1 MSAEIITPV
10 PGPRPPAGRG
20 PERVIRPV
28 LGALADGTPFYAPIG
43 AVTVDGSLVTCHLCG
58 RSLRS
63 VAAHLPRHG
72 WTKEQYCAAFGLER
86 GQSLEGPAT
95 RKLRA
100 AALTAR
106 LVFEPAVRD
115 GSAAGR
121 ERARAG
127 ELARDAA
134 AAAQG
139 RAFPEQRRQKAR
151 RPLGEIRRAA
161 AAEAIR
167 DRADRRLAR
176 AAAEAAQRLGYPD
189 IRSLVVART
198 GAGASLAAISRE
210 AGMHKDWL
218 SRHLRQVDPVAAD
231 AARRAP
237 HRADS
242 ALRPAVRDLG
252 FREVAGYLRER
263 HLVQHRTVS
272 AMAMELGVS
281 QHAVGSALRR
291 HGLERVAHAAKRHQ
305 ARLRAARVAAE
316 LGYPTVAAYVAQ
328 RRAAGWTWTAIAAES
343 GQPQTWLRRQ
353 AAEQAAPPGG

>member
-1 MSAEIITPV
+1 MSAEIITPP
-10 PGPRPPAGRG
+10 PGPRAAAGRG

-43 AVTVDGSLVTCHLCG
+43 AVAVDGSLVTCHLCG

-100 AALTAR
+100 AALSAR
-106 LVFEPAVRD
+106 LIFDPAIRD

-134 AAAQG
+134 AAARG
-139 RAFPEQRRQKAR
+139 RAFPEQRRRKAR

-167 DRADRRLAR
+167 DRADRRLAQ
-176 AAAEAAQRLGYPD
+176 AAAGAAQRLGYPD

-210 AGMHKDWL
+210 AGLHKDWL
-218 SRHLRQVDPVAAD
+218 SRHLGQVDPP
-231 AARRAP
+231 RR
-237 HRADS
+237 R
-242 ALRPAVRDLG
+242 
-252 FREVAGYLRER
+252 
-263 HLVQHRTVS
+263 
-272 AMAMELGVS
+272 
-281 QHAVGSALRR
+281 
-291 HGLERVAHAAKRHQ
+291 
-305 ARLRAARVAAE
+305 
-316 LGYPTVAAYVAQ
+316 
-328 RRAAGWTWTAIAAES
+328 RRAAGTAPSRLRTAAGGPRPRFPRGGRLPAGTAS
-343 GQPQTWLRRQ
+343 GAAPHRQRDGNGAGSVPARRRVRAAPARAGARRARGEASSGPAPRRAGGGRAWLSHRGRVRGPAAGRRLDLDGHRRRVG
-353 AAEQAAPPGG
+353 AAADVAAPPGG